1 VNLLPGHDITQAQFV
16 LTDMERYSRSAQFT
30 APGGEQGISMAVVNA
45 LSSNLS
51 VEIRREGRVFNQ
63 DYKQG
68 IPQGRLRTIGITQD
82 TGTSI
87 TFLPDNKLF
96 RLAIEYDILAAQV
109 NIINGAYPDLNICIH
124 HE

>member
-1 VNLLPGHDITQAQFV
+1 MGRF
-16 LTDMERYSRSAQFT
+16 SRSASFT

-45 LSSNLS
+45 LSLTLS
-51 VEIRREGRVFNQ
+51 VEIRREGRVYRQ

-68 IPQGRLRTIGITQD
+68 IPQGGLRTIGITQD

-96 RLAIEYDILAAQV
+96 RSAIEYDMLAAQV
-109 NIINGAYPDLNICIH
+109 NIINGVHPELNILIH
-124 HE
+124 RE

>member
-1 VNLLPGHDITQAQFV
+1 
-16 LTDMERYSRSAQFT
+16 
-30 APGGEQGISMAVVNA
+30 MAVVNA

-51 VEIRREGRVFNQ
+51 VEIRREGRVFRQ